1 MTFALAATA
10 IGTTIFAQGTKMA
23 AGASMK
29 STIDI
34 VDFAVSSINHTT
46 LVAAVTAAGLV
57 ETLKSDGLFTV
68 FAPTNDAF
76 NKLLEGTVATLV
88 KPENNAS

>member
-1 MTFALAATA
+1 MAFALAATA

-34 VDFAVSSINHTT
+34 VDLQ
-46 LVAAVTAAGLV
+46 LVQKIT
-57 ETLKSDGLFTV
+57 
-68 FAPTNDAF
+68 PH
-76 NKLLEGTVATLV
+76 LLRQLQQQV
-88 KPENNAS
+88 